1 MSKEKL
7 ERVSYLPTVGWVK
20 GYKIID
26 GPYNNRVEKITAAEA
41 KELIE
46 QGISYSPYYRGQ
58 KRLEDI
64 AFIDKK
70 VRELGVKA

>member
-1 MSKEKL
+1 MYKEKL
-7 ERVSYLPTVGWVK
+7 ERVSYLPTIGWVK
-20 GYKIID
+20 CYLIVEGAYH
-26 GPYNNRVEKITAAEA
+26 NRVEKITAAEA

-46 QGISYSPYYRGQ
+46 NGTPYSAYYRGQ

-70 VRELGVKA
+70 VKELGEKD